1 MKRLIAIVSLSICL
15 AGCAHSRS
23 ISRDNLR
30 DQFTIAISIASE
42 SLWFAD
48 AVENGHTTVEY
59 ARQHPLYLADEIQ
72 DSLGELTHSK
82 AAPDLQPRLSNI
94 QDQLR
99 RLQRA
104 LFQMSGDFKT
114 GRKTSAEVQRIL
126 AIRAQLQSAK
136 AAL

>member
-1 MKRLIAIVSLSICL
+1 MKRLIAILALSICL
-15 AGCAHSRS
+15 AGCAHSTT
-23 ISRDNLR
+23 ISRDDLR

-48 AVENGHTTVEY
+48 AVQNGHTTAEY
-59 ARQHPLYLADEIQ
+59 ARQHPLYLAEEIQ
-72 DSLGELTHSK
+72 GSLGELTHSK
-82 AAPDLQPRLSNI
+82 TAPDLQPRLSNI

-99 RLQRA
+99 QLHRA

-114 GRKTSAEVQRIL
+114 GRTASAEIQRIL

>member
-15 AGCAHSRS
+15 PGCAHSGS
-23 ISRDNLR
+23 ISRDDLR

-48 AVENGHTTVEY
+48 AVRNGHTTVEY
-59 ARQHPLYLADEIQ
+59 ARQHPFYLAKEIQ
-72 DSLGELTHSK
+72 DSLTELTGSK
-82 AAPDLQPRLSNI
+82 AAPALQPQLSDLKN
-94 QDQLR
+94 QFR
-99 RLQRA
+99 RLQNE
-104 LFQMSGDFKT
+104 LLQMSGDFEN
-114 GRKTSAEVQRIL
+114 GRKASAEVQRIL